1 MYFEFYL
8 DDLLIDEPQGF
19 SDIVLNMKR
28 DDNWHGIFFEAST
41 SDLQFFGEA
50 ADYLKAKKKTYGLK
64 ADVTF
69 KALQSCGIY
78 EELETILEGKL
89 DFRKYSDTCGTTCSV
104 TLPVEQTGCLMTMRN
119 RYDQKVDMDAEVTFS
134 KMSALAQ
141 YDNLGF
147 VMSLTAQELKIALD
161 CQVDDAGDT
170 VEINNCNTS
179 GNSTT
184 IMRPTYNVIR
194 FNSIATGE
202 PQPENNARNT
212 DCFDTPMSPQIL
224 FEENTKCITS
234 DFDYNVRLKGSYEM
248 HSVGAV
254 DLELGK
260 ARLVTWDGNGDINND
275 SILIQE
281 TEFFSGSDGF
291 PVTGTFDITFTGST
305 ALIEGVGLYAYIE
318 YKTNEHDII
327 LPEAIMSIHTTFDKE
342 TLFFIVGKKT
352 CADTDCT
359 VYAINESLSRVT
371 EAITDNCLKV
381 KSDYFGRTDSQ
392 PYTSSEDGCGSLR
405 IITSGL
411 YIRQAENPKLFAS
424 LKDLFDG
431 LRGIDNIGMGIEDN
445 PFLPNAQWLRIEP
458 VEYFYKDTE
467 ILSFPFVPTAKTNIQ
482 EQLHYSL
489 IKVGYEKWEVE
500 DINGL
505 DEFNSN
511 KEFRTGLS
519 TVSNTLDITSK
530 FVAGGYPWEITRG
543 QSFAD
548 TGAADTTYDNEI
560 FIACVERDAYGF
572 HIEQGNIEDA
582 ANIFSPATAYNW
594 RIRPF
599 YNLMRWFKSI
609 ANSYANIVDTA
620 SKLFFSSGE
629 GNLQATGEIAGAYP
643 TCKLENG
650 EKSENQD
657 LHRTD
662 FADQSEATP
671 LWKPEY
677 MTLKYSLSVK
687 DYKIIKQNP
696 YGFISIQCG
705 SGDYIKAYIQSAN
718 YRLMKGECDFVL
730 KLKYGS

>member
-19 SDIVLNMKR
+19 ADIVLNVKR

-41 SDLQFFGEA
+41 SDLQFFGDA
-50 ADYLKAKKKTYGLK
+50 ADYLMHKKRTYGLK

-78 EELETILEGKL
+78 EDLETILEGKL
-89 DFRKYSDTCGTTCSV
+89 DFRKYVESCGTTCSV
-104 TLPVEQTGCLMTMRN
+104 TIPVEQTGCLMTMRN
-119 RYDQKVDMDAEVTFS
+119 RYDQKVDMDAQVTFS
-134 KMSALAQ
+134 KLSALAQ
-141 YDNLGF
+141 YDKMGF
-147 VMSLTAQELKIALD
+147 DMTLAAQEIQVSLD
-161 CQVDDAGDT
+161 ASVDGTDT
-170 VEINNCNTS
+170 VNFTNLATS
-179 GNSTT
+179 GASTSL
-184 IMRPTYNVIR
+184 IRPTYSNVS
-194 FNSIATGE
+194 FNSIETGNPE
-202 PQPENNARNT
+202 PQNNFRNT
-212 DCFDTPMSPQIL
+212 DAFDIPITPQLLYAGNPLCFDGEFSYDTRTKGTYNLTST
-224 FEENTKCITS
+224 NTMGVTLIK
-234 DFDYNVRLKGSYEM
+234 V
-248 HSVGAV
+248 
-254 DLELGK
+254 
-260 ARLVTWDGNGDINND
+260 RLVTWDGIGEINND

-281 TEFFSGSDGF
+281 QEFFNGADILPKS
-291 PVTGTFDITFTGST
+291 GTFDALFTGT
-305 ALIEGVGLYAYIE
+305 ITLAEGIGLYCYVEI
-318 YKTNEHDII
+318 KTDKI
-327 LPEAIMSIHTTFDKE
+327 LPDALLNVEVIFDSDTHF
-342 TLFFIVGKKT
+342 TLIGVKSCT
-352 CADTDCT
+352 PTDAK

-381 KSDYFGRTDSQ
+381 KSDYYGRTDSQ

-405 IITSGL
+405 ILTSGL
-411 YIRQAENPKLFAS
+411 QIRRADNPKFFAS

-431 LRGIDNIGMGIEDN
+431 LKGIDNIGLGIEDN
-445 PFLPNAQWLRIEP
+445 PFVPNGQWLR
-458 VEYFYKDTE
+458 VEQVDYFYQDTE
-467 ILSFPFVPTAKTNIQ
+467 ILSLPFVPDAKIAIQ
-482 EQLHYSL
+482 EQLHYSI
-489 IKVGYEKWEVE
+489 IKVGYKKWEVE
-500 DINGL
+500 NINGL

-519 TVSNTLDITSK
+519 TVSNALDITSD
-530 FVAGGYPWEITRG
+530 FIAGGYPWEITRQ

-548 TGAADTTYDNEI
+548 TGAADTKYDNDI

-620 SKLFFSSGE
+620 SKLFFSSGT
-629 GNLQATGEIAGAYP
+629 GNLQSTGEIAGAYP

-662 FADQSEATP
+662 FSDQAEATP

-677 MTLKYSLSVK
+677 MTLKYPLSVR
-687 DYKIIKQNP
+687 DYKRIKQLP
-696 YGFISIQCG
+696 YGYISVQCG
-705 SGDYIKAYIQSAN
+705 SGDFIKAYIQSAN

>member
-1 MYFEFYL
+1 MFFEFYL
-8 DDLLIDEPQGF
+8 DDLLIEQPQGF
-19 SDIVLNMKR
+19 ADIVLNMKR

-41 SDLQFFGEA
+41 SDLTFYGEA
-50 ADYLKAKKKTYGLK
+50 AEYLQGKKNTYGLK
-64 ADVTF
+64 SDVTF

-89 DFRKYSDTCGTTCSV
+89 DFRKYVESCGTTCSV
-104 TLPVEQTGCLMTMRN
+104 TIPVEQTGCLMTMRN
-119 RYDQKVDMDAEVTFS
+119 RYDQKVDMDSIVTFS
-134 KMSALAQ
+134 KLSALAQ
-141 YDNLGF
+141 YDKMGF
-147 VMSLTAQELKIALD
+147 SMSLAAQELKIALD
-161 CQVDDAGDT
+161 CQVEGIDT
-170 VEINNCNTS
+170 VEINNCDTS

-184 IMRPTYNVIR
+184 IMRPTYNTVR
-194 FNSIATGE
+194 FNSIATGQ

-212 DCFDTPMSPQIL
+212 DCFDTPITPQIL
-224 FEENTKCITS
+224 YEENTKCITEQ
-234 DFDYNVRLKGSYEM
+234 FEYNIRLKGSYEM

-254 DLELGK
+254 DLELAK
-260 ARLVTWDGNGDINND
+260 ARLVTWDGVGDINND
-275 SILIQE
+275 STTIQE
-281 TEFFSGSDGF
+281 TIFFSGSDSF
-291 PVTGTFDITFTGST
+291 PVTGTFDTTFTGFIT
-305 ALIEGVGLYAYIE
+305 LPEGIGFYAYIE

-327 LPEAIMSIHTTFDKE
+327 LPEAIMAIHTTFDEE
-342 TLFFIVGKKT
+342 TSFFIIGKKT
-352 CADTDCT
+352 CENTDST
-359 VYAINESLSRVT
+359 VYAINESLSRVA

-381 KSDYFGRTDSQ
+381 KSDYYGRTDSE
-392 PYTSSEDGCGSLR
+392 PYTSDEDGCGSLR

-411 YIRQAENPKLFAS
+411 YIRQADNAVLFAS
-424 LKDLFDG
+424 LKELFDG
-431 LRGIDNIGMGIEDN
+431 LKAIDNIGMGIEDN
-445 PFLPNAQWLRIEP
+445 PFITGTQWLRIEP
-458 VEYFYKDTE
+458 VEYFYQDTE
-467 ILSFPFVPTAKTNIQ
+467 ILSFPFVPEAKKAIQ

-489 IKVGYEKWEVE
+489 IKIGYKNWEVE

-519 TVSNTLDITSK
+519 TVSNTIDATSD
-530 FVAGGYPWEITRG
+530 FIAGGYPWEITRQ

-548 TGAADTTYDNEI
+548 TGAADTKYDNNI

-620 SKLFFSSGE
+620 SKLFFSAGE
-629 GNLQATGEIAGAYP
+629 GNLLASGEIAGAYP

-650 EKSENQD
+650 QKAENKD

-662 FADQSEATP
+662 FTDESEATP

-677 MTLKYSLSVK
+677 MAFKYPLSVR
-687 DYKIIKQNP
+687 DYKVIKANP
-696 YGFISIQCG
+696 YGYISVQCG
-705 SGDYIKAYIQSAN
+705 SGEYVKAYIQSAN
-718 YRLMKGECDFVL
+718 YRLAKGECDFVL